1 MPKNIEIG
9 HIFDINND
17 FGYLDEALRRNDLRS
32 KGVPVEYDGK
42 KLKGNLSLGTAVQVM
57 ESDLMLDYNSVNVTL
72 ADVTKAAGVSA
83 MSNAGAWTL
92 GKLIATG
99 AATFAG
105 SPIAGALTMMG
116 YSAVSD
122 GYEYISALK
131 KAGNPNKFWSTYIDN
146 LRELKEETGIFD
158 DITEQ
163 FYNSQAF
170 NKAGDAGYQD
180 MFGDM
185 KGTGAAGLAANVVG
199 SMSNLAAYAMVGGN
213 SGLLGGMTVY
223 SALNRASEEYGITEN
238 GRASIYAGMASGTA
252 TGLTG
257 LVFLKYLPRVFK
269 KLGAKYVDGMTGSH
283 MQPMAK
289 NFQSLTSSSLGKA
302 EAELASQA
310 RRTALRGASKVI
322 PPASTRMGYNPLA
335 TYASGGVEMG
345 GWIATEEALEKFM
358 LGENVEVDLHSVGW
372 MFLGGMA
379 LKGITSNM
387 GRLTG
392 RAEREARLRTARKE
406 ELLKNRKDGVLKS
419 DAPKWAVAIRDDIVD
434 QKIKAQ
440 ATVNEAVERGANLEV
455 GDIKLYSY
463 GKISGERG
471 MRGLTPA
478 EYADRNVRQFI
489 AEGITDPVKLKGA
502 IWDDLG
508 NADHFYAVMKQID
521 EIFPSMKIK
530 NNIVASLTPHID
542 VFTNS
547 ENLSLNSKM
556 ILEDVLLSS
565 SKGNKVK
572 SGIYIRDLLKE
583 SAKEHKALV
592 AAGKDV
598 SMDDVV
604 NVLHTANNM
613 LAKNADKFS
622 YAAKEQFIERYTSAV
637 RDLGYTEKELA
648 TMNKSISKLIK
659 EKKRIGVGEV
669 EQLFADFGG

>member
-42 KLKGNLSLGTAVQVM
+42 SLKGNLSLGTAVQVM

-83 MSNAGAWTL
+83 MSNAGSWTL
-92 GKLIATG
+92 GKVIATG

-131 KAGNPNKFWSTYIDN
+131 KAGNPNKFWSTYINN

-257 LVFLKYLPRVFK
+257 LVFMKYLPAVFK

-289 NFQSLTSSSLGKA
+289 NFQSITSTSLGKA
-302 EAELASQA
+302 SLKN
-310 RRTALRGASKVI
+310 ASKVI
-322 PPASTRMGYNPLA
+322 PPSATRMGYNPLA

-345 GWIATEEALEKFM
+345 GWTATEEALEKFM
-358 LGENVEVDLHSVGW
+358 LGENVEVDLHSAGW

-379 LKGITSNM
+379 LKGITNNM

-406 ELLKNRKDGVLKS
+406 ELLKNKS
-419 DAPKWAVAIRDDIVD
+419 VAPAVVAVSDDVVEQQIV
-434 QKIKAQ
+434 AQ
-440 ATVNEAVERGANLEV
+440 DVVNEAVERGANLEV

-463 GKISGERG
+463 GKLSGTVQK
-471 MRGLTPA
+471 GLTPA

-489 AEGITDPVKLKGA
+489 AEGITEPKKLKEA
-502 IWDDLG
+502 IWNDLG
-508 NADHFYAVMKQID
+508 GEKDQFYAVMKQT
-521 EIFPSMKIK
+521 EELFPSIKTGSIKDFSITPIVDSFRHTENLGRDSRMALEDIMVSASKDRKIK
-530 NNIVASLTPHID
+530 ARLY
-542 VFTNS
+542 
-547 ENLSLNSKM
+547 
-556 ILEDVLLSS
+556 
-565 SKGNKVK
+565 VK
-572 SGIYIRDLLKE
+572 DLLKE
-583 SAKEHKALV
+583 SAKEHKAL
-592 AAGKDV
+592 AESGKDV
-598 SMDDVV
+598 SMDYVV

-613 LAKNADKFS
+613 LANSADKFS
-622 YAAKEQFIERYTSAV
+622 YAAKEQFIQKYTSAV
-637 RDLGYTEKELA
+637 SELGYTEKELA
-648 TMNKSISKLIK
+648 KMNKSISKLIK

>member
-17 FGYLDEALRRNDLRS
+17 FGYLDEAMRRNDLRS

-83 MSNAGAWTL
+83 MSNAGSWTL

-131 KAGNPNKFWSTYIDN
+131 KAGNPNKFWSSYIDN

-213 SGLLGGMTVY
+213 TGLLGGMTVY
-223 SALNRASEEYGITEN
+223 SALNSASEEYGLTEN
-238 GRASIYAGMASGTA
+238 GMASIKAGLASGTA

-257 LVFLKYLPRVFK
+257 LVFMKYLPAVFK

-289 NFQSLTSSSLGKA
+289 GFQSITSTSLGKA
-302 EAELASQA
+302 SLKN
-310 RRTALRGASKVI
+310 ASKVI
-322 PPASTRMGYNPLA
+322 PPSATRMGYNPLA

-358 LGENVEVDLHSVGW
+358 LGENVEVDFHSAGW

-379 LKGITSNM
+379 LKGITNNM

-406 ELLKNRKDGVLKS
+406 ELLKNKS
-419 DAPKWAVAIRDDIVD
+419 VVPAVVAVSDDVVEQQIV
-434 QKIKAQ
+434 AQ
-440 ATVNEAVERGANLEV
+440 DVVNEAVEKGANLDV

-463 GKISGERG
+463 GKVGG
-471 MRGLTPA
+471 TVQKGLTPA

-489 AEGITDPVKLKGA
+489 AEGITEPKKLKEA
-502 IWDDLG
+502 IWNDLG
-508 NADHFYAVMKQID
+508 GETDQFYAVMKQT
-521 EIFPSMKIK
+521 EELFPSIKTGSIKDFSITPIVDSFRHTENLGRDSRMALEDIMVSASKDRKIK
-530 NNIVASLTPHID
+530 ARLY
-542 VFTNS
+542 
-547 ENLSLNSKM
+547 
-556 ILEDVLLSS
+556 
-565 SKGNKVK
+565 VK
-572 SGIYIRDLLKE
+572 DLLKE

-592 AAGKDV
+592 EAGKDV
-598 SMDDVV
+598 SMDYVV

-613 LAKNADKFS
+613 LANSADKFS
-622 YAAKEQFIERYTSAV
+622 YAAKEQFIQKYTSAV
-637 RDLGYTEKELA
+637 SELGYTEKELA
-648 TMNKSISKLIK
+648 KMNKSISKLIK
-659 EKKRIGVGEV
+659 EKKRIGVGEI

>member
-17 FGYLDEALRRNDLRS
+17 FGYLDDALRRNDLRS

-42 KLKGNLSLGTAVQVM
+42 SLKGNLSLGTAVQVM

-92 GKLIATG
+92 GKVIATG

-131 KAGNPNKFWSTYIDN
+131 KAGNPNKFWSSYIDN

-213 SGLLGGMTVY
+213 TGLLGGMTVY
-223 SALNRASEEYGITEN
+223 SALNSASEEYGLTEN
-238 GRASIYAGMASGTA
+238 GMASIKAGLASGTA

-257 LVFLKYLPRVFK
+257 LVFMKYLPAVFK

-289 NFQSLTSSSLGKA
+289 NFQSLTSTSLGKA
-302 EAELASQA
+302 SLKN
-310 RRTALRGASKVI
+310 ASKVI
-322 PPASTRMGYNPLA
+322 PPSATRMGYNPLA

-345 GWIATEEALEKFM
+345 GWTATEEALEKFM
-358 LGENVEVDLHSVGW
+358 LGENVEVDFHSAGW

-379 LKGITSNM
+379 LKGITNNM

-406 ELLKNRKDGVLKS
+406 ELLKNKS
-419 DAPKWAVAIRDDIVD
+419 VVPAVVAVSDDVVEQQIV
-434 QKIKAQ
+434 AQ
-440 ATVNEAVERGANLEV
+440 DVVNEAVEKGANLDV

-463 GKISGERG
+463 GKISGETG
-471 MRGLTPA
+471 TRGLTPA

-489 AEGITDPVKLKGA
+489 AEGITEPKKLKEA
-502 IWDDLG
+502 IWNDLG
-508 NADHFYAVMKQID
+508 GNKDQFYAVMKQT
-521 EIFPSMKIK
+521 EELFPSIKTGSIKDFSITPIVDSFRHTENLGRDSRMVLEDIMVSASKDRKIK
-530 NNIVASLTPHID
+530 ARLY
-542 VFTNS
+542 
-547 ENLSLNSKM
+547 
-556 ILEDVLLSS
+556 
-565 SKGNKVK
+565 VK
-572 SGIYIRDLLKE
+572 DLLKE
-583 SAKEHKALV
+583 ADKEYKTLV
-592 AAGKDV
+592 QSGKDV
-598 SMDDVV
+598 SMDEVV

-622 YAAKEQFIERYTSAV
+622 YAAKEQFIQKYTSAV
-637 RDLGYTEKELA
+637 SELGYTEKELA
-648 TMNKSISKLIK
+648 KMNKSISKLIK
-659 EKKRIGVGEV
+659 EKKRIGVGEI

>member
-17 FGYLDEALRRNDLRS
+17 FGYFDEALRRNDLRS

-42 KLKGNLSLGTAVQVM
+42 SLKGNLSLGTAVQVM

-92 GKLIATG
+92 GKIIATG

-170 NKAGDAGYQD
+170 NKAGEAGYQD

-257 LVFLKYLPRVFK
+257 LVFMKYLPAVFK
-269 KLGAKYVDGMTGSH
+269 KLGAKYVDGLTGSQ

-289 NFQSLTSSSLGKA
+289 NFQSLTSASLGKA

-345 GWIATEEALEKFM
+345 GWTATEEALEKFM
-358 LGENVEVDLHSVGW
+358 LGENVEVDFHSVGW

-379 LKGITSNM
+379 LKGITNNM

-406 ELLKNRKDGVLKS
+406 ELLKNKS
-419 DAPKWAVAIRDDIVD
+419 VAPAVVAVSDDVVEQQIV
-434 QKIKAQ
+434 AQ
-440 ATVNEAVERGANLEV
+440 DVVNEAVERGANLEV

-463 GKISGERG
+463 GNVGGTVQK
-471 MRGLTPA
+471 GLTPA

-489 AEGITDPVKLKGA
+489 AEGITEPKKLKEA
-502 IWDDLG
+502 IWNDLG
-508 NADHFYAVMKQID
+508 GEKDQFYAVMKQT
-521 EIFPSMKIK
+521 EELFPSIKIGNIKDFSITPIIDSFRNTENLGRDSRMMLEDIMVSASKDRKIK
-530 NNIVASLTPHID
+530 ARLY
-542 VFTNS
+542 
-547 ENLSLNSKM
+547 
-556 ILEDVLLSS
+556 
-565 SKGNKVK
+565 VK
-572 SGIYIRDLLKE
+572 DLLKE

-613 LAKNADKFS
+613 LANSADKFS
-622 YAAKEQFIERYTSAV
+622 YAAKEQFIQKYTSAV
-637 RDLGYTEKELA
+637 SELGYTEKELA
-648 TMNKSISKLIK
+648 KMNKSISKLIK

>member
-42 KLKGNLSLGTAVQVM
+42 SLKGNLSLGTAVQVM

-83 MSNAGAWTL
+83 MSNAGSWTL
-92 GKLIATG
+92 GKIIATG

-131 KAGNPNKFWSTYIDN
+131 KAGNPNKFWSRYIDN

-213 SGLLGGMTVY
+213 TGLLGGMTVY
-223 SALNRASEEYGITEN
+223 SALNSASEEYGLTEN
-238 GRASIYAGMASGTA
+238 GMASIKAGLASGTA

-257 LVFLKYLPRVFK
+257 LVFMKYLPAVFK

-289 NFQSLTSSSLGKA
+289 NFQSLTSTSLGKA
-302 EAELASQA
+302 SLKN
-310 RRTALRGASKVI
+310 ASKVI

-345 GWIATEEALEKFM
+345 GWTATEEALEKFM
-358 LGENVEVDLHSVGW
+358 LGENVEVDFHSAGW

-379 LKGITSNM
+379 LRGITNNM

-392 RAEREARLRTARKE
+392 RAEREARLRTARKD
-406 ELLKNRKDGVLKS
+406 ELLKSK
-419 DAPKWAVAIRDDIVD
+419 APKWAVAIRDDVVD

-440 ATVNEAVERGANLEV
+440 AAVNEAVEKGANLDV

-463 GKISGERG
+463 GKISGETG
-471 MRGLTPA
+471 TRGLTPA
-478 EYADRNVRQFI
+478 QYADRNVRQFI

-521 EIFPSMKIK
+521 EIFPSMRIK
-530 NNIVASLTPHID
+530 NNITESLTPHID
-542 VFTNS
+542 VFRNS

-565 SKGNKVK
+565 SKGSKVK
-572 SGIYIRDLLKE
+572 AGMYIRDLLKE

-598 SMDDVV
+598 SMDEVV

-622 YAAKEQFIERYTSAV
+622 YAAKEQFIQKYTSAV

-648 TMNKSISKLIK
+648 KMNKSISKLIK

>member
-42 KLKGNLSLGTAVQVM
+42 SLKGNLSLGTAVQVM

-92 GKLIATG
+92 GKVIATG

-122 GYEYISALK
+122 GLEYISALK
-131 KAGNPNKFWSTYIDN
+131 KAGNPNKFWSSYIDN
-146 LRELKEETGIFD
+146 LRELKEETGVFD

-257 LVFLKYLPRVFK
+257 LVFMKYLPAVFK
-269 KLGAKYVDGMTGSH
+269 KLGAKYVDGLTGSQ

-289 NFQSLTSSSLGKA
+289 NFQSLTSTSLGKA
-302 EAELASQA
+302 SLKN
-310 RRTALRGASKVI
+310 ASKVI
-322 PPASTRMGYNPLA
+322 PPSATRMGYNPLA

-345 GWIATEEALEKFM
+345 GWTATEEALEKFM
-358 LGENVEVDLHSVGW
+358 LGEDVEVDLHSAGW

-379 LKGITSNM
+379 LKGITNNM

-406 ELLKNRKDGVLKS
+406 EILKNKS
-419 DAPKWAVAIRDDIVD
+419 VAPSVASISDDIVE
-434 QKIKAQ
+434 QQIVAQ
-440 ATVNEAVERGANLEV
+440 DVVNEAVEKGANLEV

-463 GKISGERG
+463 GKISGEKG
-471 MRGLTPA
+471 TRGLTAA

-489 AEGITDPVKLKGA
+489 AEGITEPKKLKEA

-508 NADHFYAVMKQID
+508 GNKDQFYAVMKQT
-521 EIFPSMKIK
+521 EELFPSIKTGSIKDFSITPIVDSFRNTENLGRDSRMMLEDIMVSASKNRKIK
-530 NNIVASLTPHID
+530 SRLY
-542 VFTNS
+542 
-547 ENLSLNSKM
+547 
-556 ILEDVLLSS
+556 
-565 SKGNKVK
+565 VK
-572 SGIYIRDLLKE
+572 DLLKK

-598 SMDDVV
+598 SIDEVV
-604 NVLHTANNM
+604 NVLHTADNM

-622 YAAKEQFIERYTSAV
+622 YAAKEQFIQKYALAV
-637 RDLGYTEKELA
+637 SELGYTEKELA
-648 TMNKSISKLIK
+648 KMNKAISKFIK
-659 EKKRIGVGEV
+659 EKKRIGVGEI